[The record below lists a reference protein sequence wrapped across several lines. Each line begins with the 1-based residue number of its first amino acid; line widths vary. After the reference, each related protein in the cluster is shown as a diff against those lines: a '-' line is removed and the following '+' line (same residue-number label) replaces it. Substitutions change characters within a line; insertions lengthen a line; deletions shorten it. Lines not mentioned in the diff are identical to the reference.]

1 MDHRRGVH
9 HHRSHAQEVDAM
21 TQDVL
26 VARVV
31 PPLRK
36 KWRGRYLLERNVL
49 ATKSFWPVLVSG
61 FFEPIFY
68 LFAIGIGIGQLAGD
82 VEFAGVP
89 VEYTAFVAPA
99 MLAASAMNGAI
110 FESTNIFFKLK
121 YGKIYDG
128 VLATPVEPVDVAS
141 GEIGWTLARGA
152 MYSAAF
158 LLVMAVMGLIESPL
172 GILAFP
178 AAILIGFAFGAVA
191 TAGVTWMRTWQD
203 LDFVGFISLPLFLF
217 SATFYP
223 LDVYPPFLQVVAW
236 FSPLYHGVVLVRGL
250 TLGILSWTMLINI
263 AYLLALGIIGSV
275 VTARRIGSML
285 RV

>member
-1 MDHRRGVH
+1 MF
-9 HHRSHAQEVDAM
+9 
-21 TQDVL
+21 
-26 VARVV
+26 RVPQRPAIMSQSIV
-31 PPLRK
+31 KYPAITNLPKPSDRLP
-36 KWRGRYLLERNVL
+36 Y
-49 ATKSFWPVLVSG
+49 
-61 FFEPIFY
+61 PI
-68 LFAIGIGIGQLAGD
+68 
-82 VEFAGVP
+82 
-89 VEYTAFVAPA
+89 EYTAFVAPA

-121 YGKIYDG
+121 YGKIYEG

-250 TLGILSWTMLINI
+250 TLGILSWTMLINVT
-263 AYLLALGIIGSV
+263 YLLALGIIGSV
-275 VTARRIGSML
+275 VTARRIGRML